1 MSYQRAQRRAINRNT
16 LLDNRLTTFINPH
29 NHVGDL
35 HVERDET
42 IDRNLTIGN
51 NLTAENYYA
60 SGNYYLDNF
69 VLIPAGTVIQS
80 AAISEPGGW
89 FDCDGR
95 ELIVDDYPQLY
106 AAIGTTY
113 GGGEGVFSL
122 PDMRGRVVVG
132 QNGSSWSLGNIGG
145 EQTHTLSVNEI
156 PGHTHNLTRRSNP
169 DAGAYD
175 NSPETDAHKAESSAI
190 TNDRAVIGS
199 FATESTG
206 GGLAHNNMQPY
217 LVLRYLIKY

>member
-1 MSYQRAQRRAINRNT
+1 MSYQRAQRRTINRNT
-16 LLDNRLTTFINPH
+16 LLDNRLTTFTNPH

-42 IDRNLTIGN
+42 IGRNLTIGN

-80 AAISEPGGW
+80 AAVSEPGGW

-95 ELIVDDYPQLY
+95 ELNVDEYQHLFS
-106 AAIGTTY
+106 AIGYTY
-113 GGGEGVFSL
+113 GGGEGVFNL
-122 PDMRGRVVVG
+122 PDMRGRVGVC

-145 EQTHTLSVNEI
+145 EQTHTLSLNEI
-156 PGHTHNLTRRSNP
+156 PGHTHSLTRRSNP
-169 DAGAYD
+169 DAGAFD
-175 NSPETDAHKAESSAI
+175 ANPSTDYHKNESSAI
-190 TNDRAVIGS
+190 TNDRGVVGS